1 MKVKWLAVFLI
12 LMLSLFSQIPVQG
25 IQSSES
31 RTGGTV
37 ETVHVDAGKTIIYL
51 APYLDLQIFN
61 PCPYEI
67 NKTVDINSDTNISLY
82 LDVRWDVQLD
92 MNYNFP
98 IALLFLKMQLCD
110 EWGLEID
117 ADRTILVGI
126 RGTEKKV
133 YLETEYLVTNVS
145 ENSTLFNRALLYVT
159 AIPAG
164 PLMRTRVI
172 GRVINIHIV

>member
-1 MKVKWLAVFLI
+1 MRARWLAVFVILI
-12 LMLSLFSQIPVQG
+12 ISLFSQFPVRG
-25 IQSSES
+25 VEISENKAKGA
-31 RTGGTV
+31 T
-37 ETVHVDAGKTIIYL
+37 ETVHVDAGKTIICL
-51 APYLDLQIFN
+51 VPYLDLQIFN
-61 PCPYEI
+61 PCSYEI
-67 NKTVDINSDTNISLY
+67 NKTVDVSNGTNISLY
-82 LDVRWDVQLD
+82 LDVRWDVQID

-110 EWGLEID
+110 DKGLEID

-133 YLETEYLVTNVS
+133 YLETGYLATNVS

-172 GRVINIHIV
+172 GRVINIHIT

>member
-1 MKVKWLAVFLI
+1 
-12 LMLSLFSQIPVQG
+12 
-25 IQSSES
+25 
-31 RTGGTV
+31 
-37 ETVHVDAGKTIIYL
+37 
-51 APYLDLQIFN
+51 
-61 PCPYEI
+61 
-67 NKTVDINSDTNISLY
+67 
-82 LDVRWDVQLD
+82 

-110 EWGLEID
+110 EGGLEID

-133 YLETEYLVTNVS
+133 YLETGYLTTNAS